1 MPTLTQTT
9 PKTVPVIPTNRY
21 DIEPDNIEEVENIS
35 PELYE
40 ELEGEF
46 EEAKKH
52 IAKGELRPMT
62 TTEIA
67 AAVGFKW
74 PK

>member
-1 MPTLTQTT
+1 MSTLVQSR
-9 PKTVPVIPTNRY
+9 PKKGAVVPVVRY
-21 DIEPDNIEEVENIS
+21 DVEPDDIEEIEDMS

-40 ELEGEF
+40 ELEQEFNEVGEQL
-46 EEAKKH
+46 AR
-52 IAKGELRPMT
+52 GELRPMT